1 MLQHIEERID
11 NTKANVRQAA
21 KEVKKVTI
29 CFFYQSNDCH
39 WRRLIVCVCRQA
51 EQGKRRA
58 RKWAR
63 RFAFGLLV
71 VAGVIVAVVLLAL

>member
-39 WRRLIVCVCRQA
+39 WRRLIVCVCVDRLSKVKDVHA
-51 EQGKRRA
+51 N
-58 RKWAR
+58 
-63 RFAFGLLV
+63 GLGALRLV
-71 VAGVIVAVVLLAL
+71 C